1 MISIVQTGQHVVN
14 IEAGPASRTPAG
26 DAFTAVLGQVIGLTR
41 RFTTAGEALAKP
53 AGQTLARW
61 LVLGAVQDAPATVA
75 QVARILHLAR
85 QGVQR
90 LADLLVRDGLAVYQD
105 NPAHRRAKLLRITPH
120 GRASLPTRWPCPTPS
135 CGSSS
140 TPMTALLPPSTHD
153 PSARPRGWRSSCLAS
168 ADQRKTSSQCLR
180 CCVPLGTASSAS
192 ISADSLS
199 PLAQLSPTRTPW
211 RPLPGISWL

>member
-61 LVLGAVQDAPATVA
+61 LVLEAVQDQPATVA
-75 QVARILHLAR
+75 QVARTLHLAR

-120 GRASLPTRWPCPTPS
+120 GRATLRTIQARQAAWADAV
-135 CGSSS
+135 GA
-140 TPMTALLPPSTHD
+140 ALGED
-153 PSARPRGWRSSCLAS
+153 E
-168 ADQRKTSSQCLR
+168 LR
-180 CCVPLGTASSAS
+180 QAS
-192 ISADSLS
+192 ILLDRIQHAVTNA
-199 PLAQLSPTRTPW
+199 PP
-211 RPLPGISWL
+211 PGGRS